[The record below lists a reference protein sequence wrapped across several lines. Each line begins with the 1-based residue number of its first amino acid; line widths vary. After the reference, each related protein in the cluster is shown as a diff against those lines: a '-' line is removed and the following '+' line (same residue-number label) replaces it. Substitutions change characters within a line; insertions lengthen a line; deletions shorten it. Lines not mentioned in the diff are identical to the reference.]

1 MRSAVLER
9 KTSETQIKLSLDID
23 GSGTSEISS
32 GIGFLDHMLTLFA
45 KHSGFNLEVSCT
57 GDTYVD
63 DHHSCE
69 DLGIVL
75 GSTLREA
82 LGDKRG
88 ISRYG
93 DIILPMDEALILC
106 ACDVSGRSCLVFDA
120 DFPTEKIG
128 SFDTELVQEFFEAFT
143 RSSGITLHI
152 RKLSGA
158 NSHHIAEGIFKAF
171 ARCLAKACGIDEK
184 RKDEIPSTKGVI

>member
-9 KTSETQIKLSLDID
+9 KTSETEIKLSLDID
-23 GSGTSEISS
+23 GSGKSQVSS

-45 KHSGFNLEVSCT
+45 KHSGFDLEVSCA

-69 DLGIVL
+69 DIGIVL
-75 GSTLREA
+75 GSALREA

-88 ISRYG
+88 IGRYG

-171 ARCLAKACGIDEK
+171 ARCVSKACSIDEK
-184 RKDEIPSTKGVI
+184 RKNEIPSTKGVI

>member
-1 MRSAVLER
+1 
-9 KTSETQIKLSLDID
+9 
-23 GSGTSEISS
+23 
-32 GIGFLDHMLTLFA
+32 MLTLFA

-69 DLGIVL
+69 DIGIVL
-75 GSTLREA
+75 GSALREA

-171 ARCLAKACGIDEK
+171 ARCLAKACGTDEK

>member
-69 DLGIVL
+69 DIGIVL
-75 GSTLREA
+75 GSALREA

-120 DFPTEKIG
+120 DFPIEKIG

-152 RKLSGA
+152 RKLSGT

>member
-69 DLGIVL
+69 DIGIVL
-75 GSTLREA
+75 GSALGEA

-120 DFPTEKIG
+120 DFPIEKIG

>member
-9 KTSETQIKLSLDID
+9 TTSETQIKLSLDID

-63 DHHSCE
+63 GHHSCE
-69 DLGIVL
+69 DIGIVL
-75 GSTLREA
+75 GSALREA

>member
-9 KTSETQIKLSLDID
+9 KTSETEIKLSLDID
-23 GSGTSEISS
+23 GSGKSQVSS

-45 KHSGFNLEVSCT
+45 KHSGFDLEVSCA

-69 DLGIVL
+69 DIGIVL
-75 GSTLREA
+75 GSALREA

-88 ISRYG
+88 IGRYG

-152 RKLSGA
+152 RKLSGT

>member
-69 DLGIVL
+69 DIGIVL
-75 GSTLREA
+75 GSALREA

-88 ISRYG
+88 ISRYE

-171 ARCLAKACGIDEK
+171 ARCLAKACSIDEK

>member
-23 GSGTSEISS
+23 GSGTSELSS

-69 DLGIVL
+69 DIGIVL
-75 GSTLREA
+75 GSALREA

>member
-63 DHHSCE
+63 NHHSCE
-69 DLGIVL
+69 DIGIVL
-75 GSTLREA
+75 GSALREA

>member
-45 KHSGFNLEVSCT
+45 KHSGFNFEVSCT

-63 DHHSCE
+63 DHHSCK
-69 DLGIVL
+69 DIGIVL
-75 GSTLREA
+75 GSALREA

-171 ARCLAKACGIDEK
+171 ARCLAKACSIDEK

>member
-69 DLGIVL
+69 DIGIVL
-75 GSTLREA
+75 GSALREA
-82 LGDKRG
+82 LGYKRG

-158 NSHHIAEGIFKAF
+158 NSHHTAEGIFKAF

>member
-1 MRSAVLER
+1 MRSAVLQR

-69 DLGIVL
+69 DIGIVL
-75 GSTLREA
+75 GSALREA

>member
-69 DLGIVL
+69 DIGIVL
-75 GSTLREA
+75 GSALREA

-93 DIILPMDEALILC
+93 NIILPMDEALILC

-128 SFDTELVQEFFEAFT
+128 SFDTELVQELFEAFT

>member
-69 DLGIVL
+69 DIGIVL
-75 GSTLREA
+75 GSALREA

-171 ARCLAKACGIDEK
+171 AICLAKACGIDEK

>member
-63 DHHSCE
+63 DHHSGE
-69 DLGIVL
+69 DIGIVL
-75 GSTLREA
+75 GSALREA

-106 ACDVSGRSCLVFDA
+106 ACDVSGRSCLVFDV

-158 NSHHIAEGIFKAF
+158 NSHHTAEGIFKAF

>member
-45 KHSGFNLEVSCT
+45 KHSGFDLEVSCT
-57 GDTYVD
+57 GETYVD

-69 DLGIVL
+69 DRGIVL
-75 GSTLREA
+75 GSALREA

>member
-9 KTSETQIKLSLDID
+9 KTSETEIKLSLDID
-23 GSGTSEISS
+23 GSGKSQVSS

-45 KHSGFNLEVSCT
+45 KHSGFDLEVSCA

-69 DLGIVL
+69 DIGIVL
-75 GSTLREA
+75 GSALREA

-88 ISRYG
+88 IGRYG

-128 SFDTELVQEFFEAFT
+128 NFDTELVQEFFEAFT

-152 RKLSGA
+152 RKLSGT

>member
-45 KHSGFNLEVSCT
+45 KHSGFDLEVSCT

-69 DLGIVL
+69 DIGIVL
-75 GSTLREA
+75 GSALREA

-93 DIILPMDEALILC
+93 DIIVPMDEALILC

>member
-1 MRSAVLER
+1 MRGAVLER
-9 KTSETQIKLSLDID
+9 NTNETQIKLAINID
-23 GSGTSEISS
+23 GSGRAQIST

-45 KHSGFNLEVSCT
+45 RHSGFDLEVACT

-69 DLGIVL
+69 DIGIVL
-75 GSTLREA
+75 GETVRQA

-88 ISRYG
+88 ITRYG

-106 ACDVSGRSCLVFDA
+106 ACDISGRGFLAFDA
-120 DFPTEKIG
+120 PFPTEKIG
-128 SFDTELVQEFFEAFT
+128 TFDTQLVMEFFEAFA
-143 RSSGITLHI
+143 RSSGITIHI
-152 RKLSGA
+152 RKLAGT

-171 ARCLAKACGIDEK
+171 ARCMAEACSIDEK
-184 RKDEIPSTKGVI
+184 RSNEIPSTKGVI

>member
-69 DLGIVL
+69 DIGIVL
-75 GSTLREA
+75 GSALREA

-93 DIILPMDEALILC
+93 DILLPMDEALILC

>member
-69 DLGIVL
+69 DIGIVL
-75 GSTLREA
+75 GSVLREA

>member
-23 GSGTSEISS
+23 GRGTSEISS

-63 DHHSCE
+63 NHHSCE
-69 DLGIVL
+69 DIGIVL
-75 GSTLREA
+75 GSALREA

>member
-63 DHHSCE
+63 DHHSSE
-69 DLGIVL
+69 DIGIVL
-75 GSTLREA
+75 GSALREA

>member
-69 DLGIVL
+69 DIGIVL
-75 GSTLREA
+75 GSALREA
-82 LGDKRG
+82 LRDKRG

-128 SFDTELVQEFFEAFT
+128 SFDTELVQELFEAFT

>member
-9 KTSETQIKLSLDID
+9 KTSETQVKLSLDID

-45 KHSGFNLEVSCT
+45 KHSGFNLEVSCI

-69 DLGIVL
+69 DIGIVL
-75 GSTLREA
+75 GSALREA

>member
-69 DLGIVL
+69 DIGIVL
-75 GSTLREA
+75 GSALREA

-106 ACDVSGRSCLVFDA
+106 VCDVSGRSCLVFNA

>member
-23 GSGTSEISS
+23 GGGTSEISS

-69 DLGIVL
+69 DIGIVL
-75 GSTLREA
+75 GSALREA

>member
-45 KHSGFNLEVSCT
+45 KHSGFDLEVSCT

-69 DLGIVL
+69 DIGIVL
-75 GSTLREA
+75 GSALREA

>member
-69 DLGIVL
+69 DIGIVL
-75 GSTLREA
+75 GSALREA

-184 RKDEIPSTKGVI
+184 RKDEILSTKGVI

>member
-9 KTSETQIKLSLDID
+9 KTTETQIKLSLDID

-69 DLGIVL
+69 DIGIVL
-75 GSTLREA
+75 GSALREA

>member
-9 KTSETQIKLSLDID
+9 KTSETQIKLSLYID

-69 DLGIVL
+69 DIGIVL
-75 GSTLREA
+75 GSALREA

>member
-23 GSGTSEISS
+23 GSGTLEISS

-69 DLGIVL
+69 DIGIVL
-75 GSTLREA
+75 GSALREA

>member
-23 GSGTSEISS
+23 GSGISEISS
-32 GIGFLDHMLTLFA
+32 GIGFMDHMLTLFA

-69 DLGIVL
+69 DIGIVL
-75 GSTLREA
+75 GSALREA

-128 SFDTELVQEFFEAFT
+128 SFDTELVQELFEAFT

-171 ARCLAKACGIDEK
+171 ARCMAKACGIDEK

>member
-23 GSGTSEISS
+23 GSGISEISS

-45 KHSGFNLEVSCT
+45 KHSGFDLEVSCA

-69 DLGIVL
+69 DIGIVL
-75 GSTLREA
+75 GEA
-82 LGDKRG
+82 LKQALVDKRG

-120 DFPTEKIG
+120 GFPTEKIG

-171 ARCLAKACGIDEK
+171 ARCMAKACGIDEK

>member
-23 GSGTSEISS
+23 GSDTSEISS

-69 DLGIVL
+69 DIGIVL
-75 GSTLREA
+75 GSALREA